1 MTEKEISFIEGQI
14 GYVFKNKELLIQAF
28 TRRSFSEEN
37 GGENNEVLEFIGDKA
52 LDIIVVRILSE
63 KYGHFSRQE
72 RNWNKWGQPENAGTY
87 SSELSEG
94 QLTELKKRM
103 VQKTTLADA
112 IGFLGIS
119 DFLIVGKGDELNDV
133 RESTSVKEDLFEAIV
148 GAIALD
154 SEWDIAKL
162 QDSICVMLN
171 PDEIME
177 DDEINY
183 VSEIQNWSLN
193 HSGTIPLYRFGSCS
207 MQTQWYTPK
216 HELCKYGDAKQD
228 THFSCELQF
237 QGVKYHFVGYGRSK
251 SLARKEASRL
261 AYEYLEKNDLL
272 STIRDE
278 IENPNY
284 DESISQ
290 LEILARRGYFSL
302 PTYDFEESHDS
313 NGNPIWDCECHIEDV
328 ETTTKG
334 KSSLKKDAKKQAAFK
349 MLQHVLEEG

>member
-1 MTEKEISFIEGQI
+1 MTEQEISFIEGQI

-52 LDIIVVRILSE
+52 LDIIVVKILSE

-94 QLTELKKRM
+94 HLTELKKRM

-119 DFLIVGKGDELNDV
+119 DFLIVGKSDEVNDV
-133 RESTSVKEDLFEAIV
+133 RESTSVKEDLFEAII

-154 SEWDIAKL
+154 SEWDMVKL

-177 DDEINY
+177 EDE
-183 VSEIQNWSLN
+183 
-193 HSGTIPLYRFGSCS
+193 
-207 MQTQWYTPK
+207 
-216 HELCKYGDAKQD
+216 D
-228 THFSCELQF
+228 
-237 QGVKYHFVGYGRSK
+237 QGVT
-251 SLARKEASRL
+251 LTASVPTAL
-261 AYEYLEKNDLL
+261 DQK
-272 STIRDE
+272 TIRK
-278 IENPNY
+278 
-284 DESISQ
+284 
-290 LEILARRGYFSL
+290 ILGI
-302 PTYDFEESHDS
+302 D
-313 NGNPIWDCECHIEDV
+313 
-328 ETTTKG
+328 
-334 KSSLKKDAKKQAAFK
+334 
-349 MLQHVLEEG
+349 